1 LPGFILKFF
10 ARLIQA
16 VVFLFLRYRIEVVEA
31 NLKRSFPDYPPL
43 RRQEIADRFYQH
55 FSELFMEMIQFI
67 RLKPKQL
74 SRRIHFT
81 DPEIL
86 RLERENNRNLIIVTG
101 HYGNWEWDVA
111 PFLTNGYR
119 VIAVYKP
126 QNSEFAD
133 ELMRNIRQQPG
144 LILVPMKETYRVI
157 ANELKK
163 KDSPFVLLLI
173 ADQIPARVDIRF
185 WTTFLNQD
193 TAFFTGAEKL
203 ATRFGLPVYYLDQV
217 KLKFAR
223 YEARIFPVYDGVSPT
238 GKGDITRKF
247 AELLEK
253 SIRQAPH
260 LWLWSHRRW
269 KYPKDDLP
277 LPA

>member
-1 LPGFILKFF
+1 
-10 ARLIQA
+10 
-16 VVFLFLRYRIEVVEA
+16 
-31 NLKRSFPDYPPL
+31 
-43 RRQEIADRFYQH
+43 
-55 FSELFMEMIQFI
+55 M
-67 RLKPKQL
+67 
-74 SRRIHFT
+74 
-81 DPEIL
+81 
-86 RLERENNRNLIIVTG
+86 VTG
-101 HYGNWEWDVA
+101 HFGNWEWNVA
-111 PFLTNGYR
+111 AILMTGYR

-126 QNSEFAD
+126 QNSVFAD
-133 ELMRNIRQQPG
+133 NLMQNIRQQPG
-144 LILVPMKETYRVI
+144 LILVPMKETYRVV
-157 ANELKK
+157 ANEMKK

-223 YEARIFPVYDGVSPT
+223 YDARIFPVFDGTNPA

-253 SIRQAPH
+253 SIRQVPH